1 MLIALLAILT
11 VAVAAA
17 VVMPLMRRAPEAAE
31 RGAFDRA
38 VYRDQLKELE
48 RDVERGIIEPQ
59 DAVSARL
66 EIERRLLSADAPVDS
81 AAPRDEGIS
90 PRLALAIAL
99 LLPMTALVLYLWI
112 GAPGLPDQP
121 YAARGPERALASANG
136 PAALDNEVG
145 ALTDKLK
152 ANPEN
157 DADWVRLA
165 QVQAA
170 LGHWQKSA
178 EAYREAL
185 RITKGRPDVT
195 AAYGEMLVMAAD
207 GIVTPGARDAFTAA
221 LGRDPK
227 NVAARYYLGLA
238 EAQQGNT
245 QAAVDAW
252 QRLAADLPATS
263 ELRGELQARIAEAAR
278 AGGLSAPPVAESA
291 PSPGPTAAEMAQ
303 AGKMT
308 PEERQKMIAGMV
320 ERLAAKLQEKPDDLD
335 GWLRLGR
342 AYQVMGE
349 REKAADAY
357 DHAAALKPGDTS
369 ILLSEAEALMPDHQP
384 NAPIP
389 DRAVTLL
396 KRAESLDPKQP
407 GTLWYLGLAAAQQ
420 RHLDEAR
427 GYWERL
433 SAVLPADSDQHK
445 AVMAALE
452 AIKGK

>member
-17 VVMPLMRRAPEAAE
+17 VVMPLMRRAPETAE

-48 RDVERGIIEPQ
+48 RDIERGIIEPQ

-66 EIERRLLSADAPVDS
+66 EIERRLLAADARVDA
-81 AAPRDEGIS
+81 AAPRDQGIS

-136 PAALDNEVG
+136 PVAADKEAAV
-145 ALTDKLK
+145 LTEKLK
-152 ANPEN
+152 TSPDN
-157 DADWVRLA
+157 DADWLRLA
-165 QVQAA
+165 QAQAA

-185 RITKGRPDVT
+185 RITKGRPDV
-195 AAYGEMLVMAAD
+195 ASAYGEMLVMAAD

-238 EAQQGNT
+238 EAQQGNA

-263 ELRGELQARIAEAAR
+263 ELRSELKARIAEAAR
-278 AGGLSAPPVAESA
+278 AGGLPAPPLADA
-291 PSPGPTAAEMAQ
+291 APGPTAADMAQ
-303 AGKMT
+303 AGQMT
-308 PEERQKMIAGMV
+308 PEERQKMISGMV

-349 REKAADAY
+349 RDKAVDAY
-357 DHAAALKPGDTS
+357 DHAAALKPNDAS
-369 ILLSEAEALMPDHQP
+369 ILLSEAEMLMPDQRP
-384 NAPIP
+384 QTPVP
-389 DRAVTLL
+389 DRVVTLM
-396 KRAESLDPKQP
+396 KRVEALDPKQP
-407 GTLWYLGLAAAQQ
+407 AALWYLGLAAAQQ
-420 RHLDEAR
+420 RHFDEAT
-427 GYWERL
+427 GYWQRL
-433 SAVLPADSDQHK
+433 SAVLPADSEQHK
-445 AVMAALE
+445 AVIAALE
-452 AIKGK
+452 ALKGK